1 MKHLENI
8 EDSTEKEMSDVLQ
21 GLVGSNTE
29 NSERNYQDYTDK
41 IHGLQTFLLAQD
53 QAWHGENH
61 HFAPG
66 VYVREFRCFEN
77 TLLVGKTHRHEHMFI
92 LLEGKCTVSTEDEV
106 LTLEAPYIG
115 KSPAGVKR
123 ALYTNTDIIWVTIHP
138 TDETDVAK
146 LEEWLTVPDD
156 EVREFREKLGLNN
169 IKKIGD

>member
-1 MKHLENI
+1 MSNLESSK
-8 EDSTEKEMSDVLQ
+8 DSIKDEMSDVLLS
-21 GLVGSNTE
+21 LVNT
-29 NSERNYQDYTDK
+29 SSSDKQLSYQDYTDK
-41 IHGLQTFLLAQD
+41 IHGLQSLLLDQE

-92 LLEGKCTVSTEDEV
+92 LLEGECTVSTEDEV
-106 LTLEAPYIG
+106 ITLTAPYIG

-123 ALYTNTDIIWVTIHP
+123 ALYTHTDIIWVTIHP

-146 LEEWLTVPDD
+146 LEEWLTVPDN
-156 EVREFREKLGLNN
+156 EVREFRQKLNLDDA
-169 IKKIGD
+169 KE